1 MKNTILRWL
10 TPALVAGAV
19 SSSPLLGAEDAA
31 WPTGSSPQEIG
42 LRVAQHFVTT
52 LHGDGVRPRT
62 NTPIIYPEVCTWYG
76 ALTFAQLTGNKD
88 LTAQLTKRFEP
99 MFGEEARMIPRAVS
113 VDNTIFGAIP
123 LELYIETKEQRY
135 LDMGKPFPDQQWQAP
150 EGTRLTPEVA
160 GWVAQGLSWHSRFW
174 IDDMYMLTLVEVQ
187 AFRATGQPVYLDRA
201 ALEMTAYLDK
211 LQQTNGLFYHAL
223 DVPYFWGR
231 GDGWMAA
238 GMSEML
244 RSLPENHPK
253 RARIMEGYKKMMA
266 ALLQFQGADGMWHQ
280 LIDHPESFEETSC
293 TGMFTFAM
301 ITGVKNGWL
310 DDRTYGPA
318 ARKGWLG
325 LVSFINDQAEIREVC
340 DGTNKRDDLNYY
352 LTRTRSVGN
361 LHGQAPILWCASAW
375 LRPSATVAASGAR
388 P

>member
-1 MKNTILRWL
+1 MKNTWLRRL
-10 TPALVAGAV
+10 TPSLIACALAA
-19 SSSPLLGAEDAA
+19 SPLLGADEPA

-42 LRVAQHFVTT
+42 LRVAQHFVATP
-52 LHGDGVRPRT
+52 HGDGVRPRPA
-62 NTPIIYPEVCTWYG
+62 TPIVYSEVCTWYG
-76 ALTFAQLTGNKD
+76 ALTFAQVTGNKD
-88 LTAQLTKRFEP
+88 LTAQLSKRLEP
-99 MFGEEARMIPRAVS
+99 VFGEETRLIPRANS

-123 LELYIETKEQRY
+123 LELYIETTEQRY

-150 EGTRLTPEVA
+150 PGTSLTPEVSA
-160 GWVAQGLSWHSRFW
+160 WVGQGLSWHSRFW

-187 AFRATGQPVYLDRA
+187 AFRATGQTVYLDRA

-253 RARIMEGYKKMMA
+253 RARILEGCQKMMA
-266 ALLQFQGADGMWHQ
+266 ALLQYQAADGMWHQ

-301 ITGVKNGWL
+301 ITGVRNGWL
-310 DDRTYGPA
+310 DEKTYGPA
-318 ARKGWLG
+318 ARKGWLA
-325 LVSFINDQAEIREVC
+325 LVQRINDQSEIRDVC
-340 DGTNKRDDLNYY
+340 AGTSKTNNLQFY
-352 LTRTRSVGN
+352 LTRPRNTGD

-375 LRPSATVAASGAR
+375 LRPSATAGQA
-388 P
+388 PLH

>member
-1 MKNTILRWL
+1 MKINTLLWL
-10 TPALVAGAV
+10 APALAACAV
-19 SSSPLLGAEDAA
+19 SVSPLSAADDAPWPKGA
-31 WPTGSSPQEIG
+31 SPREIG
-42 LRVAQHFVTT
+42 LRVAEHFVATP
-52 LHGDGVRPRT
+52 HGDGLRARRDQ
-62 NTPIIYPEVCTWYG
+62 IIYPEVCAWYG
-76 ALTFAQLTGNKD
+76 ALTFAQLTTNKD

-99 MFGEEARMIPRAVS
+99 IFGAEANLIPRAVS

-123 LELYIETKEQRY
+123 LELYMETQEQRY
-135 LDMGKPFPDQQWQAP
+135 LDMGRAFPDQQWQAP
-150 EGTRLTPEVA
+150 QGTRLSAEVS

-187 AFRATGQPVYLDRA
+187 AYRATGQTQYMDRA

-223 DVPYFWGR
+223 DVPFFWGR

-238 GMSEML
+238 GMSELL
-244 RSLPENHPK
+244 RSLPDNHPK
-253 RARIMEGYKKMMA
+253 RARIFEGYKKMMA
-266 ALLQFQGADGMWHQ
+266 ALLRYQGADGMWHQ

-310 DDRTYGPA
+310 DEASYGPA

-325 LVSFINDQAEIREVC
+325 LVSFINDKAEIREVC
-340 DGTNKRDDLNYY
+340 DGTNKQNSLNYY

-361 LHGQAPILWCASAW
+361 LHGQAPVLWCASAW
-375 LRPSATVAASGAR
+375 LRPAATAAAQGAR

>member
-1 MKNTILRWL
+1 MKSKMW
-10 TPALVAGAV
+10 AGLMPGLLAAAGCFAQTNRTDTA
-19 SSSPLLGAEDAA
+19 SWPNGASPR
-31 WPTGSSPQEIG
+31 EIG
-42 LRVAQHFVTT
+42 LRLAEHFVTT
-52 LHGDGVRPRT
+52 PHGDGVRPRPT
-62 NTPIIYPEVCTWYG
+62 TPIIYPEVCTWYG
-76 ALTFAQLTGNKD
+76 ALTFAQLSGNKD
-88 LTAQLTKRFEP
+88 LTAKLTRRFEP
-99 MFGEEARMIPRAVS
+99 LFGVESNMIPRAVS

-135 LDMGKPFPDQQWQAP
+135 LDMGKPFPDQQWRAP
-150 EGTRLTPEVA
+150 EGARLTPEVSA
-160 GWVAQGLSWHSRFW
+160 WVDRGLSWHSRFW

-187 AFRATGQPVYLDRA
+187 AFRATGQAQYIDRA
-201 ALEMTAYLDK
+201 ALEMTAYLDQ

-223 DVPYFWGR
+223 DVHYFWGR

-238 GMSEML
+238 GMSELL

-266 ALLQFQGADGMWHQ
+266 ALLQYQGADGMWHQ

-310 DDRTYGPA
+310 DEKTYGPA

-325 LVSFINDQAEIREVC
+325 LVSYINDNGDIREVC
-340 DGTNKRDDLNYY
+340 DGTNKKDDLNYY

-361 LHGQAPILWCASAW
+361 LHGQAPVLWCASAW
-375 LRPSATVAASGAR
+375 LRPS